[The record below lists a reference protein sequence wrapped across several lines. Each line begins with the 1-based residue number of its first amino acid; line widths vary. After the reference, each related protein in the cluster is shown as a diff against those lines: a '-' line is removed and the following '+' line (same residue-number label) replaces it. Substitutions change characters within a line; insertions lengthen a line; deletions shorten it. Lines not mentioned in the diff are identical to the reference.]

1 MKLRCKTWIPE
12 YDYMKNNKGKDMKL
26 RQTDPDPVDSMKAV
40 CQLPKEGEIYGQP
53 WIRCVMV
60 G

>member
-26 RQTDPDPVDSMKAV
+26 RQTDPDHMDSTKAV

-60 G
+60 R

>member
-12 YDYMKNNKGKDMKL
+12 YEYMKNKKGKDMKL
-26 RQTDPDPVDSMKAV
+26 RQTDPVHVDSMKAV
-40 CQLPKEGEIYGQP
+40 CQLPKEVEIYGQS
-53 WIRCVMV
+53 WIRWLMV